1 MKKLRILSV
10 LIIFFSVSIYSQDDF
25 FKLTDDDYQVLTL
38 DKGWYFATGKNIEY
52 DKIENSDLKWE
63 KSNFPIVGNKK
74 GKENIVY
81 MKNDFII
88 TENHTKRNLYLW
100 FDKVDGALEV
110 FVNGAQ
116 VGAFGKIYPKFFKSA
131 FEDDF
136 ALIPSGVVKINSTN
150 RIVIK
155 YNFDGEKIFFDKCF
169 FVSKEKYENFR
180 NVSYFLNITLYHVFT
195 GILLFVTLFVT
206 FLFLRNRKNYEYIF
220 FALGTLF
227 FSVYLTQ
234 FYMGDSFLSF
244 LMAKAVTQGA
254 IFPALMCF
262 IVFLSLFYKYTEKKL
277 FYAIT
282 VFYALFLYA
291 GMFFQ
296 RDTQTQGS
304 WFNISLSYLLY
315 TLAVILIMSIKAR
328 KKGNRYALPVILGI
342 TATIPAAVH
351 DSIYSF
357 MNRTPLTWLQ
367 GMGLIVFILS
377 MFYSIAKALIDLF
390 QDVEYKSNEIFRHK
404 ENLESLIKE
413 SAKVSDQLIVSG
425 ETLNE
430 NINTASNITNDLM
443 GYNKDFN
450 STTNE
455 EKKLIDNIN
464 ESISDI
470 ARSIKDLNMDIMS
483 QSELI
488 ESSSISINGLSEN
501 IKSMTVLSKN
511 AENISNDT
519 YSAVK
524 IGYDK
529 IIKTEK
535 TIKELETDSS
545 AIMATM
551 NIIEDISERTN
562 ILAMNAAIEAA
573 RAGKYGEG
581 FGIIAKE
588 VRNLASGTKKNSI
601 DIRKNLQTI
610 LTRIKEFV
618 KDYSVLTTELEKIMD
633 STNKTK
639 TIIDEINFAINEG
652 DAATANILESTNKL
666 NVYKGEI
673 IGISKNQT
681 AMSSI
686 IQKSCEN
693 LEKTNC
699 SILNILKEQNE
710 SNIKFFDIIA
720 KLKDISFK
728 NLDMSNTLNE
738 AIKKEM

>member
-1 MKKLRILSV
+1 
-10 LIIFFSVSIYSQDDF
+10 
-25 FKLTDDDYQVLTL
+25 
-38 DKGWYFATGKNIEY
+38 
-52 DKIENSDLKWE
+52 
-63 KSNFPIVGNKK
+63 
-74 GKENIVY
+74 
-81 MKNDFII
+81 
-88 TENHTKRNLYLW
+88 
-100 FDKVDGALEV
+100 
-110 FVNGAQ
+110 
-116 VGAFGKIYPKFFKSA
+116 
-131 FEDDF
+131 
-136 ALIPSGVVKINSTN
+136 
-150 RIVIK
+150 
-155 YNFDGEKIFFDKCF
+155 
-169 FVSKEKYENFR
+169 
-180 NVSYFLNITLYHVFT
+180 
-195 GILLFVTLFVT
+195 
-206 FLFLRNRKNYEYIF
+206 
-220 FALGTLF
+220 
-227 FSVYLTQ
+227 
-234 FYMGDSFLSF
+234 
-244 LMAKAVTQGA
+244 
-254 IFPALMCF
+254 
-262 IVFLSLFYKYTEKKL
+262 
-277 FYAIT
+277 
-282 VFYALFLYA
+282 
-291 GMFFQ
+291 
-296 RDTQTQGS
+296 
-304 WFNISLSYLLY
+304 
-315 TLAVILIMSIKAR
+315 
-328 KKGNRYALPVILGI
+328 
-342 TATIPAAVH
+342 
-351 DSIYSF
+351 
-357 MNRTPLTWLQ
+357 
-367 GMGLIVFILS
+367 LIVFILS

-450 STTNE
+450 STINE

-673 IGISKNQT
+673 INISKNQT

-728 NLDMSNTLNE
+728 NLDMSSTLNE